1 MPKTRNRALL
11 GHPRRCVVRWSVGV
25 RDGDGAAS
33 VASPCWWR
41 RDGWMPHPISR
52 KKKSGGSIQL
62 PWCPPFYLS
71 TYQTKSNPD
80 MRNSKLA
87 HTQAGF

>member
-1 MPKTRNRALL
+1 MCGEMECWSAGWGWCRL
-11 GHPRRCVVRWSVGV
+11 GRIAVL
-25 RDGDGAAS
+25 
-33 VASPCWWR
+33 VAS
-41 RDGWMPHPISR
+41 GWVDAPPHLQ

>member
-1 MPKTRNRALL
+1 MC
-11 GHPRRCVVRWSVGV
+11 GEMGWCGGV
-25 RDGDGAAS
+25 CGGWDGAAS
-33 VASPCWWR
+33 VALAVRWGGLGCVDSP
-41 RDGWMPHPISR
+41 PQPPLQSPE
-52 KKKSGGSIQL
+52 KKIGGSIQL

-71 TYQTKSNPD
+71 TYPTKSNPD